1 MKTLRAQIMLGFG
14 AVVLLVVILGINSI
28 MGINGLVS
36 HARSVAKEEL
46 PMLAAD
52 SKLSFN
58 VAERVALVRGY
69 MLRKEDSY
77 ITRFEELTE
86 ESVQLQEALL
96 KAEDSPENREL
107 VEMSIEWREIITD
120 RVFPAV
126 KSGRVADALRIDAQS
141 ADPLAIELLERFNQ
155 SSTERQDAVIKASD
169 NRALKGQYTAL
180 INFIL
185 AIVVII
191 AGIVISFYIA
201 RTISKAVVMSSKR
214 VGRMSEGIFNDP
226 PLETK
231 RQDEVG
237 QQVHAIN
244 TMREKIQATLL
255 GTLQT
260 SHQLNGSSQQL
271 LEATGTVS
279 DSSNQ
284 IAATMEQLAAGS
296 EAQAHTASNMA
307 EMVGDFFE
315 DVQTVNRAGG
325 EVATAATQVLDRT
338 KDGNAMME
346 SSVEQMNE
354 IYEVVRASVEQIQQL
369 DTQTKEI
376 SELVTVIS
384 EIADQTNLLALNAAI
399 EAARAGEQGKGFAV
413 VADEV
418 KKLAEQVSASVNEI
432 TTIVERVQQGSSIAV
447 KSLENGYQTVSG
459 GQEKVLETRTVF
471 EDITTLITNMTDL
484 TNDMSTNLKRIEGI
498 GEQLTTG
505 VSEVA
510 SIAEQSAAGVQQTTA
525 SVEQTSFQID
535 TINQSAIEL
544 ADLAKELQTSV
555 NQFEITEK
563 NE

>member
-14 AVVLLVVILGINSI
+14 VVLLLVAILAINSI

-36 HARSVAKEEL
+36 HAGNVAEEEL
-46 PMLAAD
+46 PMLATD

-69 MLRKEDSY
+69 MLRKENSY

-96 KAEDSPENREL
+96 EADDSPENREL

-169 NRALKGQYTAL
+169 NRALKGRYTAL
-180 INFIL
+180 FNFIL
-185 AIVVII
+185 AIVVVI
-191 AGIVISFYIA
+191 AGIIISIYIA

-214 VGRMSEGIFNDP
+214 VERMSEGIFNDS

-244 TMREKIQATLL
+244 TMREKIQSTLL